1 MAAKK
6 PEIFT
11 FTAEVIR
18 PDIKGAWYF
27 IEFPH
32 DVQEL
37 FGTRAAV
44 RIKGELNG
52 VEIDRALMPTKSG
65 LHVIALSGEL
75 RKKLKVRE
83 GDKVKA
89 EIYRNPDQEELDVP
103 EELAETLDFIPE
115 FKAGWDKI
123 TIGRR
128 RGICHW
134 IGSGKS
140 VETRA
145 KRVAETLKRFE
156 EGHEWFKTSKSMDRK
171 SDRT

>member
-1 MAAKK
+1 MPR
-6 PEIFT
+6 PERSQIFR
-11 FTAEVIR
+11 FTAKVIR
-18 PDIKGAWYF
+18 PDAKGAWYF

-52 VEIDRALMPTKSG
+52 MEIDRALMPTKSG
-65 LHVIALSGEL
+65 CHLIALSGAL
-75 RKKLKVRE
+75 RKLLKVRE
-83 GDKVKA
+83 GDPVKA
-89 EIYRNPDQEELDVP
+89 VIWKNPDQDELDVP

-115 FKAGWDKI
+115 FKAGWERI

-134 IGSGKS
+134 INSGKS
-140 VETRA
+140 VQTRA

-156 EGHEWFKTSKSMDRK
+156 EGHEWFNPGRGK
-171 SDRT
+171 

>member
-1 MAAKK
+1 MPLTRKGK
-6 PEIFT
+6 PQVFR

-18 PDIKGAWYF
+18 PDGKGAWYF

-44 RIKGELNG
+44 RIKGTLNG
-52 VEIDRALMPTKSG
+52 VEVDRALMPAKSG
-65 LHVIALSGEL
+65 YHVIALSGAL
-75 RKKLKVRE
+75 RKQLKVRE
-83 GDKVKA
+83 GELVRA
-89 EIYRNPDQEELDVP
+89 EIYKNPDPDELHIP
-103 EELAETLDFIPE
+103 EELSETLDFMPE
-115 FKAGWDKI
+115 FKAGWEKI

-134 IGSGKS
+134 INSGKS
-140 VETRA
+140 IQTRA

-156 EGHEWFKTSKSMDRK
+156 EGHEWFA
-171 SDRT
+171 